1 MVPAGQPTSVTSMNR
16 RRFCLVCSP
25 QGNDKMILN
34 GCNDAGDDIRH
45 CRDCAFCTAATSPP
59 VTFESPCSCHDNAA
73 LAFSNACVASGWSL
87 RYQTNVSTRRVGNK
101 RQDVHELTS
110 AQMCDLLRAL
120 SAENACSRAAKFGD
134 CLSARW
140 LIKVHHSLARYHGGA
155 ADMNKRC
162 AMWLPTFLQR
172 GIHFFGER
180 TEVLA
185 FNNLILFDR
194 IHLPIIGKRAAV
206 VEEKAALLSQ
216 SAVTLRRV
224 ALSALLTNYQS
235 SIPSDPS

>member
-1 MVPAGQPTSVTSMNR
+1 M
-16 RRFCLVCSP
+16 
-25 QGNDKMILN
+25 
-34 GCNDAGDDIRH
+34 
-45 CRDCAFCTAATSPP
+45 
-59 VTFESPCSCHDNAA
+59 
-73 LAFSNACVASGWSL
+73 
-87 RYQTNVSTRRVGNK
+87 
-101 RQDVHELTS
+101 
-110 AQMCDLLRAL
+110 
-120 SAENACSRAAKFGD
+120 
-134 CLSARW
+134 
-140 LIKVHHSLARYHGGA
+140 KVHHSLATYHGGA

-185 FNNLILFDR
+185 FNNFVLFDR
-194 IHLPIIGKRAAV
+194 VHLPIIGKRAAV

-235 SIPSDPS
+235 SIPLIRHDRTCSSVDFGQIAVAPSDLEYNQGRDH

>member
-1 MVPAGQPTSVTSMNR
+1 MTRATT
-16 RRFCLVCSP
+16 FAIAAIAL
-25 QGNDKMILN
+25 L
-34 GCNDAGDDIRH
+34 
-45 CRDCAFCTAATSPP
+45 CTAATSPP
-59 VTFESPCSCHDNAA
+59 VTFESPCSCHDNVA

-120 SAENACSRAAKFGD
+120 SAENACSRAAKLGD

-140 LIKVHHSLARYHGGA
+140 LMKVHHSLAAYHGGA
-155 ADMNKRC
+155 DDMNKRC

-185 FNNLILFDR
+185 FNNFVLFDR
-194 IHLPIIGKRAAV
+194 VHLPIIGKRAAV
-206 VEEKAALLSQ
+206 VEEKAALLS
-216 SAVTLRRV
+216 
-224 ALSALLTNYQS
+224 
-235 SIPSDPS
+235 